1 LLTRNKFLSSKNNPK
16 ISNEAQTIAITLN
29 FYFVQSDNV
38 GSRIRRLLA
47 KAVVVPDT
55 RTKYQSM
62 LLIFFFFV
70 CFFVVVDF
78 FKLEEGETRTKSHS
92 LVGL

>member
-1 LLTRNKFLSSKNNPK
+1 MSRSNAYYTNTEFRLIGSLWLLTRNKFLSSKNNPK
-16 ISNEAQTIAITLN
+16 ISNEAQTIVITLN

-47 KAVVVPDT
+47 KAVIVPDM

-62 LLIFFFFV
+62 SLMSK
-70 CFFVVVDF
+70 DF
-78 FKLEEGETRTKSHS
+78 K
-92 LVGL
+92 